1 MTPEATLAL
10 LGRGQVGVLST
21 SGADGAPYGV
31 PVHYLWQDGKLW
43 FHGLPAGEKL
53 EISPGIIGCALPY
66 GSSAESSPRAPRI
79 PARLTPPMSALSSGA
94 RHGWWTIPPK
104 SAASSWRSPKSML
117 RSFWICPFPR
127 PASPVQPW
135 WKSPLSPSPA
145 SITADGFLFPPCPV
159 CPEQGGFPLSR
170 PEKVAIP
177 GGNDYNGVCKSCPG
191 TGAVRGG
198 ELFAARQN
206 LYALAP
212 AKKEESGIE

>member
-1 MTPEATLAL
+1 MQHRMKEFSMTPEATLAL

-21 SGADGAPYGV
+21 SGAACP
-31 PVHYLWQDGKLW
+31 P
-43 FHGLPAGEKL
+43 EKSWR
-53 EISPGIIGCALPY
+53 ISPGIIGCALPY
-66 GSSAESSPRAPRI
+66 GSSAESSPRAPKI

-104 SAASSWRSPKSML
+104 SAASSWRSPKSMP

-159 CPEQGGFPLSR
+159 FPEQGGFPLSR